1 MNLKKIILS
10 IGLLLGFAWATPAS
24 AELRF
29 GLVGGLNLSKMSF
42 SGGASG
48 LLSSDNRSGWY
59 IGPKAEFTIPVIGL
73 GVDASV
79 QYSQRRLN
87 YVDEGESTSENY
99 KSIEV
104 PINVKYTIGFSSLAA
119 AYIAT
124 GPQFGFNCDKS
135 LFRELDFSVKDANVT
150 WNVGVGLTLLSHLQ
164 VGAGYNFAL
173 GNWAKSK
180 DEGADIKLKANT
192 WQIQVAYLF

>member
-1 MNLKKIILS
+1 MKLKRIILS
-10 IGLLLGFAWATPAS
+10 LGLLLSLAWATPAS
-24 AELRF
+24 ASLKF

-42 SGGASG
+42 SGGAKSTF
-48 LLSSDNRSGWY
+48 SSDNRCGWY
-59 IGPKAEFTIPVIGL
+59 VGPKAEFTIPLIGL

-87 YVDEGESTSENY
+87 LSSEDGVSQTY

-104 PINVKYTIGFSSLAA
+104 PINLKYTVGFSSLLS

-135 LFRELDFSVKDANVT
+135 IFSDMDISMKDANVT
-150 WNVGVGLTLLSHLQ
+150 WNVGLGVTLLSHLQ

-173 GNWAKSK
+173 GNWAKSTNE
-180 DEGADIKLKANT
+180 DYDIKVKANT